1 MNRNSLILVI
11 VGVAILAFGIFT
23 CTVGGGEKGDQ
34 AGASEGAAVAAGA
47 AGAAVALSATA
58 PAVSFSNADGVATDT
73 LVFPLKAMVK
83 TDAASELDDSAS
95 MACLVFGVDTLFFSP
110 EWKGEGAEWST
121 TIQAPDS
128 TVEWK
133 MEGARVLIKAVDKTG
148 HGQLESLGYKMP
160 PPPADA
166 PPKSFKVTG
175 EGIIE
180 SLASAKGGWLF
191 TNHGAEQCVASKTRF
206 DMANSAPEGWD
217 WEKGM
222 GPDITSATV
231 SIMDRESGEM
241 LTNFGSHI
249 LYVDLGEQTVES
261 IQKMDLETVAE
272 KFKDGKHT
280 VPLAAGKCYL
290 TKKGDRY
297 FIIMFRQKGGDDK
310 NSYNISFRYFEW
322 L

>member
-1 MNRNSLILVI
+1 MNRNSLILVV
-11 VGVAILAFGIFT
+11 VGVAILAFGFFT
-23 CTVGGGEKGDQ
+23 CTIEGGKKGNQD
-34 AGASEGAAVAAGA
+34 GAAVAAGA
-47 AGAAVALSATA
+47 AGAAGGAMALSASA
-58 PAVSFSNADGVATDT
+58 PAVSFSNADGAAVDT
-73 LVFPLKAMVK
+73 LVFPLQAMVQ
-83 TDAASELDDSAS
+83 TDASSELDDSAS
-95 MACLVFGVDTLFFSP
+95 MACLVFGVDTLFFAP
-110 EWKGEGAEWST
+110 KWKGEGAEWST
-121 TIQAPDS
+121 TIEAPDS

-133 MEGARVLIKAVDKTG
+133 MEGARVLIWAVDKTG
-148 HGQLESLGYKMP
+148 HGQLGALRYKMP
-160 PPPADA
+160 PVPADA

-175 EGIIE
+175 EGSIE
-180 SLASAKGGWLF
+180 SLASEKGGWLF
-191 TNHGAEQCVASKTRF
+191 TNHGAKQCVASKTRF

-249 LYVDLGEQTVES
+249 LYVDLGAQTVES
-261 IQKMDLETVAE
+261 IQQMDLETVAE
-272 KFKDGKHT
+272 RFKDGKHT

-297 FIIMFRQKGGDDK
+297 FIILFHQKGGADK
-310 NSYNISFRYFEW
+310 NSYSISFQYFEW